1 MTESD
6 HTPAWPSKRLFVG
19 LELPASCRGAL
30 SAIKNPQ
37 LTGLRW
43 LPEEQFHL
51 TLSFLGQVETSAE
64 DQLRKALGKVRIAPF
79 FLPLRGTGL
88 FDTGRRASVIWVG
101 VGQGHPHLFA
111 LHRRIQDAILAAGL
125 EPSLQAFHPHV
136 TIGRANGISR
146 EALKPLIRLHAETEF
161 GLIRVTSFAL
171 FSSVLTAEGAIHKV
185 EIRWDL

>member
-6 HTPAWPSKRLFVG
+6 DSPVWPSKRLFVG
-19 LELPASCRGAL
+19 LELPPSCRAAL
-30 SAIKNPQ
+30 SAINPG

-51 TLSFLGQVETSAE
+51 TLSFLGEVEAPAE
-64 DQLRKALGKVRIAPF
+64 ERLREGLGKVRIGPF
-79 FLPLRGTGL
+79 YLPLRGIGI
-88 FDTGRRASVIWVG
+88 FDSGRRASVIWVG

-136 TIGRANGISR
+136 TIGRANDVSR
-146 EALKPLIRLHAETEF
+146 DALRPLIRFHAETEF
-161 GLIRVTSFAL
+161 GLVQVTGFAL
-171 FSSVLTAEGAIHKV
+171 FSSVLTAKGAIHKM
-185 EIRWDL
+185 EMRWEL